1 MNILSYDGLL
11 MTSLRKLV
19 NYVLLG
25 ILWIIASLP
34 LITYGAATTAMFFTA
49 EKAIHQDNEKL
60 FSTFLKCFSREF
72 KQATILWLIALVLLM
87 ILTVNVLIL
96 MWIELPS
103 FVTVILVIPLLL
115 GFGWLQLWFG
125 YLSRFEDTTR
135 VLLINTIRMTLMNFP
150 HILLLV
156 VLAITAI
163 GGALASSMVF
173 LPFLF
178 LIPGLY
184 VMLARFVTQKLFSKY
199 KPEAKGITGIVADC

>member
-25 ILWIIASLP
+25 ILWIIASVP
-34 LITYGAATTAMFFTA
+34 LITFGAATTAMFFTA
-49 EKAIHQDNEKL
+49 EKAIHLDNGKL
-60 FSTFLKCFSREF
+60 FSTFLKCFCREF

-87 ILTVNVLIL
+87 ILTVNILIL
-96 MWIELPS
+96 MWVELPS

-150 HILLLV
+150 YILLLV

-163 GGALASSMVF
+163 GGALTSMVF

-184 VMLARFVTQKLFSKY
+184 VMLARFVTQKHFSKY
-199 KPEAKGITGIVADC
+199 IPETKEITEIVADC